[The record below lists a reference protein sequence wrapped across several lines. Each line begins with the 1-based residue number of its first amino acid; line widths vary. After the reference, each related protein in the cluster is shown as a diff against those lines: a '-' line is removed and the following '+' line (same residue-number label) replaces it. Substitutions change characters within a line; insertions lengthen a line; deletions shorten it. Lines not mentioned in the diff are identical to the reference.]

1 MTSPKIDTIDYAS
14 PDEAKV
20 IDAALILRE
29 GGLVVAPT
37 ETRYGLLA
45 RADQPEILNKLY
57 HVKGRPASLPTA
69 VFVKGV
75 EEISEYGQ
83 VNAAVRRLAEKFLP
97 GPLTLVIKASVRLGE
112 PLVVDGKIGI
122 RISSAPFIQHLL
134 RAVDFPVT
142 ATSANPTG
150 DKDLD
155 TVDEI
160 ARVFGGKIELYV
172 DVGVLDN
179 PVSTVVDVS
188 GDTPKVLREAA
199 IAENEILEVL
209 KSQLI

>member
-20 IDAALILRE
+20 ARAASILSQ

-45 RADQPEILNKLY
+45 RADRPEILSKLY
-57 HVKGRPASLPTA
+57 HVKGRPVSLPTA
-69 VFVKGV
+69 VFVKDV
-75 EEISEYGQ
+75 EGISEFGE

-97 GPLTLVIKASVRLGE
+97 GPLTLVVKAVVETGE

-122 RISSAPFIQHLL
+122 RISSAPFIQNLL

-150 DKDLD
+150 DDDLD
-155 TVDEI
+155 TVEEI
-160 ARVFGGKIELYV
+160 ARVFGGKIELYL

-188 GDTPKVLREAA
+188 GDVPKVLREAA
-199 IAENEILEVL
+199 VAENEILEVL